1 MSGQPEAWRLEEE
14 LRAARGELKAVKDE
28 LASVKAERD
37 RKAAELEAAD
47 GDLRNLFLS
56 SQVAAVF
63 LDQDLRIKRYTP
75 GAASLL
81 GVSESDEKLST
92 EYLGSRFSGYDL
104 VGDIRE
110 VMRTLAGA
118 ERQMQLDGGRCWLV
132 VRILPYWTKGN
143 TVAGVVLTF
152 ADVTALKRA
161 EERSQQSEE
170 LLRVVFN
177 SVYDSILIHDLGG
190 RVLDVNEPCLRLYGM
205 SREQAL
211 RTTIGDLS
219 GEGMSMARASA
230 IWAKVMAGSPQFFEW
245 RARRI
250 CDGKEF
256 DAEVFLK
263 QVRLGGQ
270 EMIVANVRDVT
281 ARKQA
286 EETQRQ
292 SERLLRLLMDLVP
305 LGVWAKDASGRFIF
319 ANRTIAEY
327 SARSPEQMTGRL
339 DIEMARDRS
348 QAEAFRKDDLEVLK
362 SGRPKFIAEER
373 LLDATGRARVLQ
385 TTKVPFI
392 VPQTGLPA
400 VLGVAMDITER
411 KLAEEALR
419 ESEARFHALFD
430 WSPTGMMLIDPEG
443 AGVLDCNEVAAESLG
458 YTRDELRRM
467 YVPDFESQ
475 LGAAG
480 LEAMR
485 ASVLG
490 GQPTRFDT
498 VLRRKG
504 GELRD
509 FAVSVAKVMV
519 SGRALLY
526 AALIDITERK
536 RAESERLEMEKR
548 LLHAQKLESLGIMA
562 GGIAH
567 DFNNLLMAMLANLHL
582 ALQDFGVGA
591 SSRRGVEE
599 AVKAARRAADLTR
612 QMLAYSGKG
621 KFIYARVDVGA
632 LVRENAGLFEA
643 VVPKAISM
651 RVEIAED
658 LPVVEADVG
667 QVQQVIMNLITNA
680 SEAIGENEG
689 RIELRVRVR
698 ECDEEYLSRTRLE
711 EKAQPGRYVCL
722 EVSDTGCGMDE
733 WTQERLFEP
742 FFTTKF
748 KGRGLGMAAALG
760 IVKAHHGALIV
771 NSVVGEGTRIEVLF
785 PACEEGEEA
794 GTGTAVEAGEASER
808 GKEVVFGGKV
818 LVVDDEAAVRDVCQI
833 MLESLGFAVLTAADG
848 QEAIRVFREQSEEI
862 VCVILDMSMPWLD
875 GRRTLEE
882 LKRIRPEARV
892 LLSSGHGEQEAKE
905 LLEAKKVG
913 FIQKPYMSEDL
924 RRALGQLLGSVV

>member
-1 MSGQPEAWRLEEE
+1 
-14 LRAARGELKAVKDE
+14 
-28 LASVKAERD
+28 
-37 RKAAELEAAD
+37 
-47 GDLRNLFLS
+47 
-56 SQVAAVF
+56 
-63 LDQDLRIKRYTP
+63 
-75 GAASLL
+75 
-81 GVSESDEKLST
+81 
-92 EYLGSRFSGYDL
+92 
-104 VGDIRE
+104 
-110 VMRTLAGA
+110 
-118 ERQMQLDGGRCWLV
+118 
-132 VRILPYWTKGN
+132 
-143 TVAGVVLTF
+143 
-152 ADVTALKRA
+152 
-161 EERSQQSEE
+161 
-170 LLRVVFN
+170 
-177 SVYDSILIHDLGG
+177 
-190 RVLDVNEPCLRLYGM
+190 
-205 SREQAL
+205 
-211 RTTIGDLS
+211 
-219 GEGMSMARASA
+219 
-230 IWAKVMAGSPQFFEW
+230 
-245 RARRI
+245 
-250 CDGKEF
+250 
-256 DAEVFLK
+256 
-263 QVRLGGQ
+263 
-270 EMIVANVRDVT
+270 
-281 ARKQA
+281 
-286 EETQRQ
+286 
-292 SERLLRLLMDLVP
+292 
-305 LGVWAKDASGRFIF
+305 
-319 ANRTIAEY
+319 
-327 SARSPEQMTGRL
+327 MTGRL

-348 QAEAFRKDDLEVLK
+348 QAEAFRRDDLEVLK

-385 TTKVPFI
+385 TTKVPFV
-392 VPQTGLPA
+392 VPPTGLPA

-430 WSPTGMMLIDPEG
+430 WSPTGMMLIDPVD

-467 YVPDFESQ
+467 HVPDFEAK

-480 LEAMR
+480 LEAMH

-490 GQPTRFDT
+490 GQPARFDT
-498 VLRRKG
+498 ELRRKG

-548 LLHAQKLESLGIMA
+548 LLHAQKLESLGILA

-567 DFNNLLMAMLANLHL
+567 DFNNLLMAMLANLDL
-582 ALQDFGVGA
+582 ALQDTGVGS

-599 AVKAARRAADLTR
+599 AAKAARRAADLTR

-621 KFIYARVDVGA
+621 KFIYTRVDVGA
-632 LVRENAGLFEA
+632 LVRENAGLFEV
-643 VVPKAISM
+643 VVPRAISM
-651 RVEIAED
+651 HVEIADD

-680 SEAIGENEG
+680 AEAIGENEG

-711 EKAQPGRYVCL
+711 ERAKPGRYVGL
-722 EVSDTGCGMDE
+722 EFSDRGCGWAE
-733 WTQERLFEP
+733 GTQARLFAP
-742 FFTTKF
+742 FSTTMYM
-748 KGRGLGMAAALG
+748 GRGRGMAAALG

-794 GTGTAVEAGEASER
+794 GTGTGTAGEAGEASER

-818 LVVDDEAAVRDVCQI
+818 LVVDDEAAVRDICRI
-833 MLESLGFAVLTAADG
+833 MLESMGFSVLMAADG
-848 QEAIRVFREQSEEI
+848 EEAIRVFRERSGEI

-882 LKRIRPEARV
+882 LRRIRPEARV
-892 LLSSGHGEQEAKE
+892 LLSSGHGEQEAME

-913 FIQKPYMSEDL
+913 FIQKPYMSGDL